1 MRAML
6 GLLLFCHTAFG
17 SGLDV
22 PQIGSPFSG
31 PAATDAASA
40 YFNPAGLAGLQR
52 TQFLLDVGAVAGR
65 VAFTRERLG
74 QYQYSDSL
82 EFQDPIDPAYVDPT
96 KTGPSETES
105 AIPAS
110 PYVNAF
116 IGLPIRDKWAVGGG
130 VYIPYAAPLRFDYEG
145 DQRYALQQAFIAV
158 VHATAAVAYAPSDR
172 VRLGAGVTYV
182 SGLGSL
188 RKVQDF
194 AGLDVFADGFE
205 NPPINQPNSFGEDA
219 PSTVR
224 ELDVLSRP
232 FSLTN
237 SLTHGVD
244 ANLGIQIVPTDDLV
258 VGLTYHHGS
267 RARFRGDIAIDF
279 DDGFFTQDLASQGI
293 EFVPLVEGTGTL
305 SFRLP
310 ARILLGARWA
320 VNDRLILDTE
330 VHYVLW
336 HTLRAFEIVANSP
349 DLEQPTLGIGQ
360 TIDSSIPRSWR
371 DTIHVELNPQIR
383 VKDTSLLGLTAGYH
397 SSASPDATVDVS
409 SPDGHRLVA
418 GAAFA
423 FLAGENLR
431 LMTDVNVQ
439 AIVPRTVTTSDYD
452 LANGTYNLIL
462 GAVGFHAQW
471 GF

>member
-1 MRAML
+1 M
-6 GLLLFCHTAFG
+6 
-17 SGLDV
+17 
-22 PQIGSPFSG
+22 
-31 PAATDAASA
+31 
-40 YFNPAGLAGLQR
+40 
-52 TQFLLDVGAVAGR
+52 
-65 VAFTRERLG
+65 
-74 QYQYSDSL
+74 
-82 EFQDPIDPAYVDPT
+82 
-96 KTGPSETES
+96 
-105 AIPAS
+105 
-110 PYVNAF
+110 
-116 IGLPIRDKWAVGGG
+116 
-130 VYIPYAAPLRFDYEG
+130 
-145 DQRYALQQAFIAV
+145 
-158 VHATAAVAYAPSDR
+158 
-172 VRLGAGVTYV
+172 
-182 SGLGSL
+182 
-188 RKVQDF
+188 
-194 AGLDVFADGFE
+194 
-205 NPPINQPNSFGEDA
+205 
-219 PSTVR
+219 
-224 ELDVLSRP
+224 
-232 FSLTN
+232 
-237 SLTHGVD
+237 
-244 ANLGIQIVPTDDLV
+244 
-258 VGLTYHHGS
+258 
-267 RARFRGDIAIDF
+267 
-279 DDGFFTQDLASQGI
+279 
-293 EFVPLVEGTGTL
+293 EGTGTL